1 MDEDLFLLTLESY
14 EGKIALIDGW
24 KILGILYE
32 DRTIEIIDF
41 RSKMEPR
48 ILFVG
53 NTTNDTNTTNET
65 GLGGTL
71 IPPDFGFVAAMVVCI
86 GVILILFLILAV
98 VFCLKRKEL
107 SGEIPIQDTEEEM
120 KN

>member
-53 NTTNDTNTTNET
+53 NTTNDTNTTN
-65 GLGGTL
+65 
-71 IPPDFGFVAAMVVCI
+71 
-86 GVILILFLILAV
+86 
-98 VFCLKRKEL
+98 
-107 SGEIPIQDTEEEM
+107 
-120 KN
+120 

>member
-1 MDEDLFLLTLESY
+1 M
-14 EGKIALIDGW
+14 
-24 KILGILYE
+24 LGILFE
-32 DRTIEIIDF
+32 GQTIEIMDF
-41 RSKMEPR
+41 SSIFQSRM
-48 ILFVG
+48 LFVG

-71 IPPDFGFVAAMVVCI
+71 IPPDFGFVAAMVVSI

-98 VFCLKRKEL
+98 VFCLKRQEL
-107 SGEIPIQDTEEEM
+107 SGEIPIQETEEEM

>member
-1 MDEDLFLLTLESY
+1 MESNSSLMIMDEDLFLLTLESY

-53 NTTNDTNTTNET
+53 NTTNDTNTTN
-65 GLGGTL
+65 
-71 IPPDFGFVAAMVVCI
+71 
-86 GVILILFLILAV
+86 
-98 VFCLKRKEL
+98 
-107 SGEIPIQDTEEEM
+107 
-120 KN
+120 

>member
-1 MDEDLFLLTLESY
+1 MIMDEDLFLLTLESY

-53 NTTNDTNTTNET
+53 NTTNDTNTTN
-65 GLGGTL
+65 
-71 IPPDFGFVAAMVVCI
+71 
-86 GVILILFLILAV
+86 
-98 VFCLKRKEL
+98 
-107 SGEIPIQDTEEEM
+107 
-120 KN
+120 